1 MPIRV
6 NKIESKKET
15 KSFVETLNEILNK
28 DISLFGGSWSD
39 THKEQFYTKI
49 HTLLQAG
56 VDIKTV
62 LELSEQSA
70 EKQKIKISIAQIR
83 NNILQGHAL
92 HQAMEE
98 STHFSPFEYYSVKI
112 GEETGRLDSILLELS
127 SYFTTR
133 IQQKRK
139 LVSAFSYPVVV
150 LLTAIAAVWF
160 MLRYLVPM
168 FADVYNRFGGE
179 LPLITKYVLALSNG
193 IGTYGIYI
201 ILFIVALLFVF
212 YNSRN
217 SILFRK
223 LSSTIILKSPIIGE
237 MLRLLYTS
245 RFCKSLALMISADI
259 PLNESLNLLKKMI
272 GFYPIESGIDD
283 ITSGLMQGKS
293 FAECISAQS
302 IYPSEMTAMIKVGE
316 EVNQLDKL
324 LHRIGDEYTK
334 QVVYKTEM
342 LNSLLEPIL
351 IIFLGIVIGIILIA
365 MYLPIFKLSTQLM

>member
-1 MPIRV
+1 MPIRI
-6 NKIESKKET
+6 NKIDASTESK
-15 KSFVETLNEILNK
+15 SIIDSVSEILNK
-28 DISLFGGSWSD
+28 DISLFGNTWSD
-39 THKEQFYTKI
+39 THKEQFYTKV

-70 EKQKIKISIAQIR
+70 EKQKIKKSIAQIK
-83 NNILQGHAL
+83 NSILQGKAL

-127 SYFTTR
+127 TYFNTR

-179 LPLITKYVLALSNG
+179 LPLITKYVLALSNA
-193 IGTYGIYI
+193 IGNYGIYI
-201 ILFIVALLFVF
+201 ILIVIVLLIVF

-217 SILFRK
+217 SISFRK
-223 LSSTIILKSPIIGE
+223 FSSSILLKLPVIGI

-272 GFYPIESGIDD
+272 GFYPIESGIDE
-283 ITSGLMQGKS
+283 ITSGLMQGNS
-293 FAECISAQS
+293 FAECIAKQD
-302 IYPSEMTAMIKVGE
+302 IYPSEMIAMIKVGE
-316 EVNQLDKL
+316 EVNQLDNL
-324 LHRIGDEYTK
+324 LHRIGDEYAK
-334 QVVYKTEM
+334 QVVHKTEM
-342 LNSLLEPIL
+342 LNSLLEPVL